1 MHAYVQAPQM
11 QQVQEAA
18 PGGHHFLTPHPLVH
32 ISVKGNS
39 IFPVTQSPDP
49 CLLSHSTSK
58 NKSSQE
64 CLQKIFTESD
74 HPHPDYCHQRPS
86 GIPPASSA
94 PLQDAAVKK
103 TSSQHKSGRVPPL
116 SKSSQ
121 DHTRR
126 SQILEMDNKAT
137 FFSSQP
143 PLLPHFIS
151 YNFPL
156 LSAPGTLGFSNLLS
170 KLYLGPPMRL
180 DSPPA

>member
-49 CLLSHSTSK
+49 CLLSQSTSE

-64 CLQKIFTESD
+64 CLQIFTESD
-74 HPHPDYCHQRPS
+74 HPHPDHCHPRPS
-86 GIPPASSA
+86 GTPPASSA
-94 PLQDAAVKK
+94 QLPFRTQQSERLHSINPVVFLLSQNPPKTTRGEVKI
-103 TSSQHKSGRVPPL
+103 P
-116 SKSSQ
+116 
-121 DHTRR
+121 
-126 SQILEMDNKAT
+126 EMDNKAT

-151 YNFPL
+151 CNFPL

>member
-126 SQILEMDNKAT
+126 SQN
-137 FFSSQP
+137 P
-143 PLLPHFIS
+143 
-151 YNFPL
+151 
-156 LSAPGTLGFSNLLS
+156 
-170 KLYLGPPMRL
+170 
-180 DSPPA
+180 